1 MKKQN
6 KLKQIKKRIRKR
18 TLFFLVIALIANS
31 FAWFI
36 YTNKVSNSITTG
48 VRSWK
53 ITFDQD
59 GQDLEENVE
68 FNFDDIYPGIDTQ
81 VKQID
86 ITNNGEMTAYI
97 SYQIESIQ
105 IFDETYTKEKYTQE
119 QLINILNNNYPFKL
133 SFINSDTEIIVG
145 QTGNFTATLNW
156 PFESGDDEADTY
168 YGKKSYEFKE
178 ESNEPQIKIIV
189 KIKASQT
196 KD

>member
-18 TLFFLVIALIANS
+18 TLFFLVIALVANS

-105 IFDETYTKEKYTQE
+105 IFDETYTKENYTQE

-133 SFINSDTEIIVG
+133 SFINSDTEITVG

>member
-105 IFDETYTKEKYTQE
+105 IFDETYTKENYTQE

-145 QTGNFTATLNW
+145 QTGNFTTTLNW

>member
-105 IFDETYTKEKYTQE
+105 IFDETYTKENYTQE

-133 SFINSDTEIIVG
+133 SFINSDTEITVG
-145 QTGNFTATLNW
+145 QTGYFTATLNW

-178 ESNEPQIKIIV
+178 ESNEPQIKVIV

>member
-1 MKKQN
+1 MQKQSKLN
-6 KLKQIKKRIRKR
+6 KIKKRIRKR
-18 TLFFLVIALIANS
+18 TLFFLVIALMANS

-81 VKQID
+81 VKNID

-105 IFDETYTKEKYTQE
+105 IFDDTFTNENYTQE
-119 QLINILNNNYPFKL
+119 ELINILNNNYPFNL
-133 SFINSDTEIIVG
+133 SFANSDTEITVG
-145 QTGNFTATLNW
+145 QTGNFSATLNW
-156 PFESGDDEADTY
+156 PFESGDDAADTY
-168 YGKKSYEFKE
+168 YGKKSYEFKQ
-178 ESNEPQIKIIV
+178 ESNEPQIKIVV

>member
-59 GQDLEENVE
+59 GQDLEENIE

-105 IFDETYTKEKYTQE
+105 IFDETYTKENYTQE

-133 SFINSDTEIIVG
+133 SFINSDTEITVG